1 MILPYRYINMN
12 QNIFEIISQL
22 VRRLLYDG
30 DVIRDEERLINSLRD
45 EGYDL
50 DEINQAFEFIFSSSE
65 IIDLP
70 EKEQKRNK
78 VKVNKFRQRVL
89 DFRERFKFSLEVQG
103 IIIKLN
109 TLNLIKEEEL
119 ERIIARSL
127 VEQDK
132 VIGITE
138 FWDILEEVI
147 DNDLRLLAI
156 TNQINEFQEII
167 DTEDKYLN

>member
-127 VEQDK
+127 VEQNK

>member
-1 MILPYRYINMN
+1 MN

-30 DVIRDEERLINSLRD
+30 DIVRDEESLINSLRD

-70 EKEQKRNK
+70 QKEQKKTK

-89 DFRERFKFSLEVQG
+89 DFREKFKFSLKVQG

-109 TLNLIKEEEL
+109 TLRLIKEDEL

-127 VEQDK
+127 VEQNR
-132 VIGITE
+132 VIDVTE
-138 FWDILEEVI
+138 FWNILEEVV

-156 TNQINEFQEII
+156 ANQIIEFQEVI
-167 DTEDKYLN
+167 DTKDKYLN

>member
-1 MILPYRYINMN
+1 MN

>member
-1 MILPYRYINMN
+1 MN

-127 VEQDK
+127 VEQNK